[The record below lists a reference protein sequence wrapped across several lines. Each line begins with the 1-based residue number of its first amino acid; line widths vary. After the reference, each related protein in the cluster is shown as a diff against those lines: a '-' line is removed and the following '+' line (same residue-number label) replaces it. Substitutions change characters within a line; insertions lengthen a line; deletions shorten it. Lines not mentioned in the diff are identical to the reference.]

1 MRRLKIVY
9 KTNILSVLAE
19 EVNRGNML
27 SCLPIRNLAP
37 LCFPAVS
44 LFTAIWLDLPRPNGE
59 HGCLP
64 ASRPPRHTHAHH
76 VRECAQEPLP
86 SLLSQH
92 CSLSCALSVKEAPCN
107 AMAASMPRALLEQQ
121 TCSHAR
127 ARSLVHSCALWGGRA
142 TTRQLTCKEGRKEG
156 KESFPFASSPSL
168 PPPLFGIREVPLK
181 CASCETIA
189 QSLGRRYGLRAAAKA
204 PFL

>member
-127 ARSLVHSCALWGGRA
+127 ARSVARSFLRSLGRA
-142 TTRQLTCKEGRKEG
+142 SDDATAYMQGRKEGRK
-156 KESFPFASSPSL
+156 
-168 PPPLFGIREVPLK
+168 RE
-181 CASCETIA
+181 
-189 QSLGRRYGLRAAAKA
+189 
-204 PFL
+204 